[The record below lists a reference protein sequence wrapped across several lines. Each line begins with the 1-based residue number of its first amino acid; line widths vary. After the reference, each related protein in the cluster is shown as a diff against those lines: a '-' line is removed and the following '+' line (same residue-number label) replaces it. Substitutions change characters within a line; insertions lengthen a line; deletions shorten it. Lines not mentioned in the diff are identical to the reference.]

1 MPFSRIYAALPERF
15 SAPLAPA
22 LLRNPQ
28 IMALNEPLARELGLD
43 PDWLRSPAGL
53 ALLSR
58 GARPDGAPPVAMAYA
73 GHQFG
78 HFVPSLGD
86 GRAMLV
92 GEVTDRAGRLRDIHL
107 KGSGPTP
114 FSRRGDGRAALGPVL
129 REYVV
134 SEAMTALGIP
144 TTRALAAL
152 TTGESVVR
160 ETLQP
165 GGIIV
170 RVAASHVRVGTF
182 QYFAAQGDVEG
193 VRILADHVIGR
204 LYPELTEAE
213 NPYLALLEAVTARQA
228 DLVARWMLVGFIHGV
243 MNTDNMSIAGE
254 TIDFGPCAFLDAY
267 DPAKVFS
274 FIDQNGRYAYGNQ
287 PDMALWNLGRLAE
300 TLLPLLDT
308 DREQAIEQAR
318 GALMRFDG
326 VFNET
331 YLGGWRRKMGLAL
344 EENGDARLAGRLLT
358 AMHRGEA
365 DFTLTFRRLGE
376 VVRTGET
383 ANLVSLF
390 GAGSGIEDWLGDWRA
405 RLDREE
411 RSVEARHADMQATNP
426 RLIPRNHRI
435 EEMIQSALAGDYAPF
450 HRLVEALSRPFADA
464 QDGLDAPPTPDERVM
479 NTFCGT

>member
-1 MPFSRIYAALPERF
+1 MQFSRIYASLPERF
-15 SAPLAPA
+15 SAALTPTPL
-22 LLRNPQ
+22 RDPQ
-28 IMALNEPLARELGLD
+28 IVALNEPLALELGLD
-43 PDWLRSPAGL
+43 PDWLRSPAGV
-53 ALLSR
+53 AFLSQ
-58 GARPDGAPPVAMAYA
+58 GTRPDGAAPVAMAYA

-86 GRAMLV
+86 GRAMLA
-92 GEVTDRAGRLRDIHL
+92 GEVMDRTGRLRDIHL

-134 SEAMTALGIP
+134 SEAMHALGIP
-144 TTRALAAL
+144 TTRALAVL

-160 ETLQP
+160 ETMQP

-170 RVAASHVRVGTF
+170 RVASSHVRVGTF
-182 QYFAAQGDVEG
+182 QYFAAQGDIEG
-193 VRILADHVIGR
+193 VRILADHVIER
-204 LYPELTEAE
+204 LYPELKDAE
-213 NPYLALLEAVTARQA
+213 NPYLALLKTVTARQA
-228 DLVARWMLVGFIHGV
+228 NLVARWMLVGFIHGV

-254 TIDFGPCAFLDAY
+254 TIDFGPCAFLDTY

-300 TLLPLLDT
+300 TLLPLLDS
-308 DREQAIEQAR
+308 DREQAIEKAR
-318 GALMRFDG
+318 GALMRFDA
-326 VFNET
+326 VFNDT
-331 YLGGWRRKMGLAL
+331 YLGGWRRKLGLAL
-344 EENGDARLAGRLLT
+344 EEDGDARLAGRLLT

-376 VVRTGET
+376 VVRTGQTE
-383 ANLVSLF
+383 NLVALF
-390 GAGSGIEDWLGDWRA
+390 NPGSGIEDWIVDWRA

-411 RSVEARHADMQATNP
+411 RLVEACYTDMQATNP
-426 RLIPRNHRI
+426 RIIPRNHRI
-435 EEMIQSALAGDYAPF
+435 EEMIQSAVAGDYTPF
-450 HRLVEALSRPFADA
+450 HRLVAALSHPFDEAT
-464 QDGLDAPPTPDERVM
+464 DGLDAPPAPHETVR

>member
-1 MPFSRIYAALPERF
+1 MQLSSIYASLPSQF
-15 SAPLAPA
+15 FAPLSPAP
-22 LLRNPQ
+22 LHNPK
-28 IMALNEPLARELGLD
+28 IVALNEPLALELGLD

-53 ALLSR
+53 AFLSY
-58 GARPDGAPPVAMAYA
+58 GARPDGVAPVAMAYA

-92 GEVTDRAGRLRDIHL
+92 GEVTDRSGRLRDIHL

-129 REYVV
+129 REYIV
-134 SEAMTALGIP
+134 SEAMHALGIP

-152 TTGESVVR
+152 TTGENVTR
-160 ETLQP
+160 ETVQP
-165 GGIIV
+165 GGVIV
-170 RVAASHVRVGTF
+170 RVASSHVRVGTF
-182 QYFAAQGDVEG
+182 QYFAAQGDTQS
-193 VRILADHVIGR
+193 VRTLADHVIGR
-204 LYPELTEAE
+204 LYPELKEAE
-213 NPYLALLEAVTARQA
+213 NPYLGLLEAVTARQA
-228 DLVARWMLVGFIHGV
+228 ELVARWMLIGFIHGV

-300 TLLPLLDT
+300 ALLPLLDS
-308 DREQAIEQAR
+308 DRERAVEKAR
-318 GALMRFDG
+318 SLLMRFDG
-326 VFNET
+326 RFNT
-331 YLGGWRRKMGLAL
+331 VYLDGWRRKLGLAL
-344 EENGDARLAGRLLT
+344 EQDGDARLAGRLLT
-358 AMHRGEA
+358 AMQRGEA
-365 DFTLTFRRLGE
+365 DFTLTFRRLGDA
-376 VVRTGET
+376 VRSGRTEDFVT
-383 ANLVSLF
+383 LF
-390 GAGSGIEDWLGDWRA
+390 GGNAKIENWLRDWQA

-411 RSVEARHADMQATNP
+411 RSAEACYADMQATNP

-435 EEMIQSALAGDYAPF
+435 EEAIQSALMGNYAPF
-450 HRLVEALSRPFADA
+450 QRLNTALAHPFD
-464 QDGLDAPPTPDERVM
+464 DGSEGLDAPPSPHEAVR

>member
-1 MPFSRIYAALPERF
+1 MQLSRIYASLPEQF
-15 SAPLAPA
+15 SAPLTPTP
-22 LLRNPQ
+22 LRNPQ
-28 IMALNEPLARELGLD
+28 IVALNEPLARELGLD

-53 ALLSR
+53 AFLGHGS
-58 GARPDGAPPVAMAYA
+58 RPDGTSPVAMAYA

-92 GEVTDRAGRLRDIHL
+92 GEVTDRARRLRDIHL

-134 SEAMTALGIP
+134 SEAMHALGIP

-152 TTGESVVR
+152 TTGESVMR
-160 ETLQP
+160 ETMQP
-165 GGIIV
+165 GGVIV
-170 RVAASHVRVGTF
+170 RIASSHVRVGTF
-182 QYFAAQGDVEG
+182 QYFAAQGDTQS

-204 LYPELTEAE
+204 LYPELSDTE

-228 DLVARWMLVGFIHGV
+228 KLVARWMLVGFIHGV

-308 DREQAIEQAR
+308 NHERAVEQAKS
-318 GALMRFDG
+318 ALMRFDV
-326 VFNET
+326 VFNEA
-331 YLGGWRRKMGLAL
+331 YLGGWRRKLGLAL
-344 EENGDARLAGRLLT
+344 EEDGDARLAGRLLT

-365 DFTLTFRRLGE
+365 DFTLTFRRLGD
-376 VVRTGET
+376 VVRGGQTGE
-383 ANLVSLF
+383 VMSLF
-390 GAGSGIEDWLGDWRA
+390 GPGSKIEDWIGDWQA

-411 RSVEARHADMQATNP
+411 RSAEACHADMQATNP
-426 RLIPRNHRI
+426 RIIPRNHRI
-435 EEMIQSALAGDYAPF
+435 EEMIRSAVAGDYAPF
-450 HRLVEALSRPFADA
+450 HRLTEALSHPFEDRT
-464 QDGLDAPPTPDERVM
+464 DGFEAPPTAHEQVK

>member
-22 LLRNPQ
+22 PLRNPQ
-28 IMALNEPLARELGLD
+28 IVALNEPLAHELGLD
-43 PDWLRSPAGL
+43 PDWLRSPAGI

-58 GARPDGAPPVAMAYA
+58 GTRPDGAPPVAMAYA

-86 GRAMLV
+86 GRAMLA
-92 GEVTDRAGRLRDIHL
+92 GEVTDRTGRLRDIHL

-134 SEAMTALGIP
+134 SEAMNALGIP

-182 QYFAAQGDVEG
+182 QYFAAQDDVEG
-193 VRILADHVIGR
+193 VRILADHIIGR

-300 TLLPLLDT
+300 TLLPLLDS
-308 DREQAIEQAR
+308 DRERAIEQAR

-344 EENGDARLAGRLLT
+344 EENGDARLAGRLLA

-376 VVRTGET
+376 GVRTGET
-383 ANLVSLF
+383 EDLVSLF

-411 RSVEARHADMQATNP
+411 RSVQACHAEMQATNP

-450 HRLVEALSRPFADA
+450 HRLVEALSHPFADA
-464 QDGLDAPPTPDERVM
+464 QDGLDAPPAPDERVM